1 VIEDMSKM
9 KYFAPLLLPL
19 LLSGC
24 GESINGAYQA
34 AIQYA
39 DEQPRPV
46 GLAII
51 QKDQIVADGRA
62 VAVSEWK
69 HDGSTF
75 TAFDANGKRL
85 AQLVRNEAGDLVQTL
100 PMSKVIYRK
109 FEF

>member
-1 VIEDMSKM
+1 M
-9 KYFAPLLLPL
+9 KRFASLLLPL
-19 LLSGC
+19 LLTGC

-51 QKDQIVADGRA
+51 QHDKIIADGRSVA
-62 VAVSEWK
+62 VAEWK
-69 HDGSTF
+69 HDGSTY
-75 TAFDANGKRL
+75 TAFDAEGKRL
-85 AQLVRNEAGDLVQTL
+85 AQLVRNDAGDLVQSL
-100 PMSKVIYRK
+100 PMSRVVYRK